1 MNYNSNFIFTLIV
14 LLAFGSCQSNEGGMD
29 STTIADKQ
37 AILLEKEASLRTLQD
52 EILALRSEIIEE
64 SPNLQ
69 EKAKLVD
76 TIGIKSGEFVRHIE
90 IQGSVV
96 ADEKVHV
103 VSEVPGRIISLTAK
117 EGDYVKKGQL
127 IAAIDMESVNK
138 QIDEI
143 KKSLELATDVYERQ
157 ARLWEQNIG
166 SEVQY
171 LQAKNNKERL
181 QKTLE
186 TSEFQLTKAK
196 IFSPISGTVDME
208 NLKLGEVASPGMPI
222 LTILNVSNVKV
233 NTDLPERYLRIVR
246 SGQYV
251 DMTFPS
257 IQMNMKGRVTQ
268 LGRTI
273 DPSNRTLEV
282 EITPSNYSPLLKP
295 NLLAEIKIEEIRLK
309 DVITI
314 PVEFVLQEVDATE
327 FVFIAEGDG
336 SEIRAKKR
344 YITTGEASNG
354 SIVVLS
360 GLNIGD
366 RLITRGTRNVSDNE
380 LIEFFQTKQ
389 P

>member
-1 MNYNSNFIFTLIV
+1 M
-14 LLAFGSCQSNEGGMD
+14 A
-29 STTIADKQ
+29 
-37 AILLEKEASLRTLQD
+37 
-52 EILALRSEIIEE
+52 
-64 SPNLQ
+64 
-69 EKAKLVD
+69 
-76 TIGIKSGEFVRHIE
+76 
-90 IQGSVV
+90 
-96 ADEKVHV
+96 
-103 VSEVPGRIISLTAK
+103 
-117 EGDYVKKGQL
+117 
-127 IAAIDMESVNK
+127 
-138 QIDEI
+138 EI

-186 TSEFQLTKAK
+186 TAEFQMTKAN
-196 IFSPISGTVDME
+196 IYSPISGTVDME
-208 NLKLGEVASPGMPI
+208 NLKQGEIASPGMPI
-222 LTILNVSNVKV
+222 LSILNVTNVKV

-251 DMTFPS
+251 DMSFPS
-257 IQMNMKGRVTQ
+257 IQMEMKGKVTQ

-282 EITPSNYSPLLKP
+282 EITPSKYSTMLKP
-295 NLLAEIKIEEIRLK
+295 NLLAEIKVEEIRLK

-327 FVFIAEGDG
+327 FVFIVEGDG
-336 SEIRAKKR
+336 SEARAKKR

>member
-29 STTIADKQ
+29 STNIADKQ

-52 EILALRSEIIEE
+52 EILALRSEIIAE
-64 SPNLQ
+64 SPDLQ

>member
-52 EILALRSEIIEE
+52 EILALRSEIIAE
-64 SPNLQ
+64 SPDLQ

>member
-127 IAAIDMESVNK
+127 IAAIDMESVTK